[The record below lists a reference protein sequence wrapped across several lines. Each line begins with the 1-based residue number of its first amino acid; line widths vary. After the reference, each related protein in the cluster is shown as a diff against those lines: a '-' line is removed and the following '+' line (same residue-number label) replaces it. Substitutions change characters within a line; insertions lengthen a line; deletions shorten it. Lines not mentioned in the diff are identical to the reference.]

1 MAVSVTWNVLAG
13 RSLRE
18 EAHDVLNEFAEVTNS
33 STFGEDDL
41 NAHMDRFDAVILGGL
56 DMPRERIA
64 QASNLK
70 MITSRGVG
78 LDSVDLPA
86 ATEHGVIVCNNPG
99 ANTRAVSEYTIS
111 AMLAVRRGLLQ
122 ADRDMRNG
130 TWEKYGYMGSEVEGQ
145 VMGVLGYGAIGRL
158 VSELAQG
165 LGMTGLAYDP
175 YVDDTALAEGVD
187 PAESVIELFAKS
199 DAVGIHAPLTNETR
213 GLVGSEELR
222 ALGEDGILVNAAR
235 GAIVDEEALVEALR
249 EDVIWGAGIDV
260 FHEEPAPT
268 DHPLFELDNVIV
280 SPHMAG
286 STRKSVPAKDRGAAE
301 NVRAV
306 FDGKLPASTVN
317 RDELCLWAAN
327 DGFHSGDT
335 PAPDPF

>member
-1 MAVSVTWNVLAG
+1 MTWNVLTG
-13 RSLRE
+13 RSLRS
-18 EAHDVLNEFAEVTNS
+18 EAREVLDEFADVTVS
-33 STFGEDDL
+33 STYEGDELD
-41 NAHMDRFDAVILGGL
+41 AHMDRFDAVIVGGME
-56 DMPRERIA
+56 MPRERIA
-64 QASNLK
+64 RASNLK
-70 MITSRGVG
+70 MITSPGVG
-78 LDSVDLPA
+78 LDSVDVPA
-86 ATEHGVIVCNNPG
+86 ATERGVIVCNNPG

-158 VSELAQG
+158 VLELAQG
-165 LGMTGLAYDP
+165 LGMKGLAYDP
-175 YVDDTALAEGVD
+175 YVDDAALAEGVD
-187 PAESVIELFAKS
+187 PAESVMGLFENS
-199 DAVGIHAPLTNETR
+199 NAVGIHAPLTDETR

-249 EDVIWGAGIDV
+249 EEVIWGAGIDV
-260 FHEEPAPT
+260 FHEEPAST

-306 FDGKLPASTVN
+306 FDGTLPASTVN

-327 DGFHSGDT
+327 DGFHSGD
-335 PAPDPF
+335 APDPDPF